1 LTKAK
6 KMNDR
11 VVVGYS
17 LSQRF
22 LHWATM
28 LLVLFN
34 LLLPDGMNAWYRIV
48 RRGGM
53 PSPEQIASA
62 NIHAYVGIAI
72 LLVTIIRLGLRFVQ
86 GVPPEAADEPAIFRL
101 AARLVHAS
109 LYLLLLALPVS
120 GIATYYFGVDAAGSV
135 HADVLKLILW
145 IVIAA
150 HVLGALAHQF
160 YWKTDV
166 LRRMTVG

>member
-1 LTKAK
+1 
-6 KMNDR
+6 MNDR
-11 VVVGYS
+11 VVVSYS

-22 LHWATM
+22 LHWATV
-28 LLVLFN
+28 LLVLYN
-34 LLLPDGMNAWYRIV
+34 LLLPDGMNAWYRLV
-48 RRGGM
+48 RRGGT

-72 LLVTIIRLGLRFVQ
+72 LLVTVVRLCLRFVQ
-86 GVPPEAADEPAIFRL
+86 GVPPESADEPAIFRL
-101 AARLVHAS
+101 AARLAHAS

-120 GIATYYFGVDAAGSV
+120 GIAVYYLGAEALGSL

-145 IVIAA
+145 VVVVA
-150 HVLGALAHQF
+150 HVLGALVHQF

>member
-1 LTKAK
+1 
-6 KMNDR
+6 MNDR
-11 VVVGYS
+11 VVSGYS

-22 LHWATM
+22 LHWATV

-34 LLLPDGMNAWYRIV
+34 LLFPDGMNAWYRLI
-48 RRGGM
+48 RHGGT

-72 LLVTIIRLGLRFVQ
+72 LLMTILRLGLRFVQ

-101 AARLVHAS
+101 AARLAHAS
-109 LYLLLLALPVS
+109 LLLLALPAS
-120 GIATYYFGVDAAGSV
+120 GIAVYYLGVEALGAL

-145 IVIAA
+145 IVIVA
-150 HVLGALAHQF
+150 HVFGALVHQF

-166 LRRMTVG
+166 LRRMTMG

>member
-1 LTKAK
+1 
-6 KMNDR
+6 MNDR
-11 VVVGYS
+11 VVSGYS

-22 LHWATM
+22 LHWATV

-34 LLLPDGMNAWYRIV
+34 LLFPDGMNAWYRLI
-48 RRGGM
+48 RHGGT

-72 LLVTIIRLGLRFVQ
+72 LLMTILRLGLRFVQ

-101 AARLVHAS
+101 AARLAHAS
-109 LYLLLLALPVS
+109 LYLLLLALPAS
-120 GIATYYFGVDAAGSV
+120 GIAVYYLGVEALGAL

-145 IVIAA
+145 IVIVA
-150 HVLGALAHQF
+150 HVFGALVHQF

-166 LRRMTVG
+166 LRRMTMG

>member
-1 LTKAK
+1 
-6 KMNDR
+6 M
-11 VVVGYS
+11 
-17 LSQRF
+17 
-22 LHWATM
+22 
-28 LLVLFN
+28 
-34 LLLPDGMNAWYRIV
+34 
-48 RRGGM
+48 
-53 PSPEQIASA
+53 
-62 NIHAYVGIAI
+62 
-72 LLVTIIRLGLRFVQ
+72 TIIRLGLRFVQ

-120 GIATYYFGVDAAGSV
+120 GTAAYYLGVDAAGSL

>member
-1 LTKAK
+1 
-6 KMNDR
+6 MNDR
-11 VVVGYS
+11 VVSGYS

-22 LHWATM
+22 LHWATA

-34 LLLPDGMNAWYRIV
+34 LLLPDGMNAWYRLI
-48 RRGGM
+48 RHGGT

-62 NIHAYVGIAI
+62 NIHAYAGIAI
-72 LLVTIIRLGLRFVQ
+72 LLMTILRLGLRLAQ

-101 AARLVHAS
+101 AARLAHAS
-109 LYLLLLALPVS
+109 LYLLLLALPAS
-120 GIATYYFGVDAAGSV
+120 GIAVYYLGAQAFGTL

-145 IVIAA
+145 IVIVA
-150 HVLGALAHQF
+150 HVFGALVHQF

-166 LRRMTVG
+166 LRRMTMG

>member
-1 LTKAK
+1 MKAK

-11 VVVGYS
+11 VVSGYS

-22 LHWATM
+22 LHWATV
-28 LLVLFN
+28 LLVLYN
-34 LLLPDGMNAWYRIV
+34 LLLPDGMNAWYRLV
-48 RRGGM
+48 RRGGT

-72 LLVTIIRLGLRFVQ
+72 LLVTILRLCLRFVQ
-86 GVPPEAADEPAIFRL
+86 GVPPESADEPAIFRL
-101 AARLVHAS
+101 AARFAHAS

-120 GIATYYFGVDAAGSV
+120 GIAAYYFGVQVAGSV
-135 HADVLKLILW
+135 HAEALKLILW
-145 IVIAA
+145 IVIVA
-150 HVLGALAHQF
+150 HVLGALVHQF

>member
-1 LTKAK
+1 
-6 KMNDR
+6 MNDR
-11 VVVGYS
+11 VVSGYS

-22 LHWATM
+22 LHWATV

-34 LLLPDGMNAWYRIV
+34 LLLPDGMNAWCRLI
-48 RRGGM
+48 RHGGT

-72 LLVTIIRLGLRFVQ
+72 LLLTILRLGLRFVQ
-86 GVPPEAADEPAIFRL
+86 GVPPEAAGEPAVFRL
-101 AARLVHAS
+101 AARLAHAS
-109 LYLLLLALPVS
+109 LYLLLLALPAS
-120 GIATYYFGVDAAGSV
+120 GIAVYYLGVEALGAL

-145 IVIAA
+145 IVIVA
-150 HVLGALAHQF
+150 HVFGALVHQF

-166 LRRMTVG
+166 LRRMTMG